1 MEKRKNKKVLLG
13 MSGGVDS
20 SVSAYLL
27 SKAGYEVIGVTLKL
41 HQIDISSDAL
51 KVAEKLGIPY
61 HIIDME
67 KDFKKYV
74 IDYFIEEYEA
84 GRTPNPCTICN
95 RYIKFEGL
103 LQKAKEL
110 KIDYL
115 ATGHYANIE
124 KIGEKYL
131 LKKAKDITKD
141 QSYFLYNLTQEQ
153 LSKTI
158 FPLGQLTKKEVRDIA
173 KEIGLQVASKPD
185 SQEICFIQNN
195 DYKGFLK
202 QNSRNKSIPGEIVSI
217 DGEILGT
224 HTSISNFTIG
234 QRRGL
239 GIITGSPMFVVDIIK
254 DSNQIVLGSQTD
266 LFSKE
271 LIARNLNWISIDGL
285 KEEIEANVKIRY
297 RAKES
302 KSKIIPLENGNVKI
316 VFETPQRAITK
327 GQSVV
332 FYNKD
337 VVIGGGIIS

>member
-1 MEKRKNKKVLLG
+1 
-13 MSGGVDS
+13 
-20 SVSAYLL
+20 
-27 SKAGYEVIGVTLKL
+27 
-41 HQIDISSDAL
+41 
-51 KVAEKLGIPY
+51 
-61 HIIDME
+61 ME

-185 SQEICFIQNN
+185 SQKSAL
-195 DYKGFLK
+195 YK
-202 QNSRNKSIPGEIVSI
+202 
-217 DGEILGT
+217 
-224 HTSISNFTIG
+224 
-234 QRRGL
+234 
-239 GIITGSPMFVVDIIK
+239 ITIIK
-254 DSNQIVLGSQTD
+254 DFLN
-266 LFSKE
+266 K
-271 LIARNLNWISIDGL
+271 IAEINL
-285 KEEIEANVKIRY
+285 Y
-297 RAKES
+297 
-302 KSKIIPLENGNVKI
+302 LEK
-316 VFETPQRAITK
+316 
-327 GQSVV
+327 
-332 FYNKD
+332 
-337 VVIGGGIIS
+337 